1 MQDAIRQS
9 LSILGRDSEAV
20 ELLKGHSGP
29 HAVEEPKV
37 VDAPSSVAAE
47 GGPVHSPGGSR
58 RGLGTG
64 VLTMGE
70 GSKLCFAR
78 KQGEGGIWRRHGEE
92 HYGFPSP

>member
-47 GGPVHSPGGSR
+47 GGLVHSPGGSR
-58 RGLGTG
+58 RGLGPRCSQW
-64 VLTMGE
+64 E
-70 GSKLCFAR
+70 GGKLGLAR